1 MYIPLVAG
9 AVLPGP
15 ATPSGA
21 VPPAEGAP
29 RLEVVDQPAAPPDE
43 VEVPPQL
50 LDVLQKETVP
60 TSTAVPITG
69 AEPRRPEPT
78 PGLPR
83 PNGSPDPSHPVLA
96 PTALPGPTTPTV
108 PPPSTTP
115 APTRP
120 EPTPWVTSS
129 TTPDPPTL
137 EQTGGWPT

>member
-21 VPPAEGAP
+21 VPPAEGAR

-43 VEVPPQL
+43 VEDPPQP
-50 LDVLQKETVP
+50 LDFRQNDTVP
-60 TSTAVPITG
+60 VTG

-83 PNGSPDPSHPVLA
+83 PNGSPDASHPVLA
-96 PTALPGPTTPTV
+96 PTALPGPPSPTV
-108 PPPSTTP
+108 PPPSTTL

-120 EPTPWVTSS
+120 VPTPWVTPS

-137 EQTGGWPT
+137 EPTGGRPA